1 MSDQFDKIGNEKDNI
16 DTDGAPVLACCADTT
31 ATAASPLLTDTAGT
45 ATPVLPDTAGAAAP
59 VPANHQGHH
68 LQQQLIELMLHSLDF
83 RIFSI
88 ELCLGT
94 FFTFG
99 SRSFLEEIR
108 FYKAKGNRALP
119 TNSQNPYFT
128 LLYQIDSLFFA
139 LIDHSSFRPTV
150 CN

>member
-16 DTDGAPVLACCADTT
+16 DTDGAPVLACCVDTT

-45 ATPVLPDTAGAAAP
+45 ATPVLPDTAEAAAP

-94 FFTFG
+94 LFYLRESVIFGGNKTKPKGTELCLRIPQIRILLSFTKLIPFFC
-99 SRSFLEEIR
+99 
-108 FYKAKGNRALP
+108 ANRP
-119 TNSQNPYFT
+119 F
-128 LLYQIDSLFFA
+128 
-139 LIDHSSFRPTV
+139 
-150 CN
+150 